1 MEFLKGTGVAMITPF
16 DDNGEVD
23 FDAIPQLIDHLLSD
37 SSLDRGVDYIVILG
51 TTAEVV
57 TLNSQ
62 EKDKIIKIVIKH
74 NNDRVPLVIGVGG
87 NNTRGIVQFLNKN
100 RSLLSSNFSS
110 VLSVCP
116 YYNKPSQNGI
126 YAHFQKISQASDLP
140 IILYN
145 VPSRTGVSL
154 EVQTVI
160 RLANDFK
167 NIIAIKEASGEVS
180 IALELLRELPEY
192 FQVISG
198 DDLIALSTVLAGGSG
213 VISVIAGAFP
223 DQVKKMINYGL
234 NGNYKEAYQIYYQLM
249 PLINLIFKEGN
260 PSGIKRLL
268 GNQNLGLCRENLRLP
283 LVPVSDQLR
292 SEIDIEFK
300 KYSDCLS
307 K

>member
-87 NNTRGIVQFLNKN
+87 NNTKGIVQFLNKN

-260 PSGIKRLL
+260 PSGIKCLL

>member
-87 NNTRGIVQFLNKN
+87 NNTKGIVQFLNKN